1 MSTWLTQMREPAR
14 QAELNA
20 AIELMHFG
28 YRAMVAKADRVL
40 ATRGLSRMHHRIL
53 YFVARLPRPSVNELL
68 RTLAVSKQAL
78 NGPLRDLYAQQLIAF
93 ERAAEDARV
102 KRLTLTPAGRR
113 LEGRLS
119 ALQRQQFETVFAS
132 AGAEAEAGWR
142 AAMAVLAA
150 PELERSARVLPRG

>member
-1 MSTWLTQMREPAR
+1 MQDPAR
-14 QAELNA
+14 QVALND

-40 ATRGLSRMHHRIL
+40 ATRGLSRVHHRIL
-53 YFVARLPRPSVNELL
+53 YFVARLPGRGVNELL
-68 RTLAVSKQAL
+68 RTLGVSKQAL

-93 ERAAEDARV
+93 ERGALDARV
-102 KRLTLTPAGRR
+102 KRLVLTPAGRR

-119 ALQRQQFETVFAS
+119 ALQRRQWEAVFGA
-132 AGAEAEAGWR
+132 AGPDAEQGWR

-150 PELERSARVLPRG
+150 PELARAGRKLPGVLSQKFA

>member
-1 MSTWLTQMREPAR
+1 MREPAR

-40 ATRGLSRMHHRIL
+40 AARGLSRVHHRIL
-53 YFVARLPRPSVNELL
+53 YFVARLSRPSVNELL

-93 ERAAEDARV
+93 EREADDARV
-102 KRLTLTPAGRR
+102 KRLTLTAAGKR

-119 ALQRQQFETVFAS
+119 ALQRQQFEGVFAV
-132 AGAEAEAGWR
+132 AGDVAEAGWR
-142 AAMAVLAA
+142 VAM
-150 PELERSARVLPRG
+150 S

>member
-1 MSTWLTQMREPAR
+1 MRDAER
-14 QAELNA
+14 QAALNA

-40 ATRGLSRMHHRIL
+40 AARGLSRVHHRIL
-53 YFVARLPRPSVNELL
+53 YFVARLPRPAVNELL

-93 ERAAEDARV
+93 ERGADDGRV
-102 KRLTLTPAGRR
+102 KRLALTPAGKR
-113 LEGRLS
+113 LEGKLS
-119 ALQRQQFETVFAS
+119 ALQRQQFEAIFA
-132 AGAEAEAGWR
+132 AVGAPGEAGWR

-150 PELERSARVLPRG
+150 PELGRSGRQLPPA